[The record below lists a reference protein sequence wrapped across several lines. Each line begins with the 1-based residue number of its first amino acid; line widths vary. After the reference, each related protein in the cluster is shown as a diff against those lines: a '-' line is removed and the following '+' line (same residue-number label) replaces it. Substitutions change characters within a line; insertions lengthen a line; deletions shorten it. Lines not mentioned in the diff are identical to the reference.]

1 MFCRVQDC
9 LNLGVS
15 PKSLIASLRR
25 RFEACGGII
34 YEQTEFK
41 SAVICPDGVVAT
53 LVSAANAPVG
63 VGDTNRPNGLTKE
76 QQQQAKQQ
84 QQGGSSVEDE
94 VDGSRSAAAAAA
106 GGRRKAPS
114 KLSCSLLLD
123 CMGELA
129 VMGMHIQRARLLS
142 VLRQAQMRLSTTIA
156 MQKCLFGLRCA
167 TSCAFLCILAC
178 LQDTLQA
185 ELQPVAGLHG

>member
-1 MFCRVQDC
+1 VERDLSHCRVQDC
-9 LNLGVS
+9 LNIGVS

-41 SAVICPDGVVAT
+41 SAVLCPDGVVAT

-84 QQGGSSVEDE
+84 QQQQQGDSGAGDEAGG
-94 VDGSRSAAAAAA
+94 GRSAAAA

-123 CMGELA
+123 CMGKLI
-129 VMGMHIQRARLLS
+129 VV
-142 VLRQAQMRLSTTIA
+142 VLTCNAQQCR
-156 MQKCLFGLRCA
+156 
-167 TSCAFLCILAC
+167 
-178 LQDTLQA
+178 
-185 ELQPVAGLHG
+185 V

>member
-1 MFCRVQDC
+1 M
-9 LNLGVS
+9 
-15 PKSLIASLRR
+15 SLIASLRR
-25 RFEACGGII
+25 RFEACGGVI

-84 QQGGSSVEDE
+84 QQQGESSASDE
-94 VDGSRSAAAAAA
+94 AAGSRGAAAA

-123 CMGELA
+123 CMGEF
-129 VMGMHIQRARLLS
+129 R
-142 VLRQAQMRLSTTIA
+142 
-156 MQKCLFGLRCA
+156 
-167 TSCAFLCILAC
+167 
-178 LQDTLQA
+178 
-185 ELQPVAGLHG
+185 